1 MFFHERIRLKTF
13 CLCRKRTRK
22 SRAPKK
28 RRIILSP
35 QKALL
40 SSRASRLAGL
50 CCGRNLA
57 KMRGCATKAS
67 ARGVRMR
74 IEIAQVRWPNR
85 QLWLL
90 LAALALL
97 PASCKKIQQD
107 RAISAE
113 MQAATTAIAAYSKAS
128 DDANQAHRDVLKAFD
143 DANHCSNLPGYKNA
157 LRSQVLPAMDAFLA
171 KLRQMPTGTAEL
183 KVIHGTLVGAYETAR
198 SEIGRFEAD
207 LTGSE
212 GLGQFAAIR
221 NKLQAGVKLYREQ
234 LDKYY
239 GKFERKLRLE
249 GPTPLAAAATPTTTA
264 PSASAA
270 PTPLS
275 DGISATEGVP

>member
-1 MFFHERIRLKTF
+1 
-13 CLCRKRTRK
+13 
-22 SRAPKK
+22 
-28 RRIILSP
+28 
-35 QKALL
+35 
-40 SSRASRLAGL
+40 
-50 CCGRNLA
+50 
-57 KMRGCATKAS
+57 MRF
-67 ARGVRMR
+67 
-74 IEIAQVRWPNR
+74 EFAQIRWPQHR
-85 QLWLL
+85 VWLL

-97 PASCKKIQQD
+97 PTSCKKIQQD

-113 MQAATTAIAAYSKAS
+113 MQAATAAIAAYSKAS

-143 DANHCSNLPGYKNA
+143 DANHSSNLPAYKNA

-198 SEIGRFEAD
+198 GEIGRFEAD

-212 GLGQFAAIR
+212 GLGQFGAIR

-239 GKFERKLRLE
+239 AKFERKLRLE
-249 GPTPLAAAATPTTTA
+249 GAAPLAASATATTPAPATPA
-264 PSASAA
+264 GQ
-270 PTPLS
+270 TPLS